1 MVSIPGKTFLVGE
14 YAVLDGGE
22 ALGLATAP
30 CFELSDNQTE
40 YHPMSAVG
48 LFCSQSKIK
57 FANEILN
64 PYVAGG
70 FGQSTAE
77 FLFAW
82 LHKNQQISDNQRVDV
97 FNEYRSLFLSN
108 EHQKK
113 TPSGADLMTQVLGKV
128 THFRQPVE
136 LSTSYLWP
144 DWDLSFFVISTGI
157 KIQTHD
163 HLENLDRTK
172 ISELKHYCKPVI
184 QCFINQNSSEFIKHL
199 SLWSA
204 ELEKLSLQHIDVLK
218 IKNHLLKNPKII
230 LVKPCGA
237 LGADVCLVFCK
248 PSDKLEIRTFLHDQN
263 YKIQATE
270 SDLSEGLLQKTMHLK
285 EYV

>member
-1 MVSIPGKTFLVGE
+1 MISIPGKTFLVGE
-14 YAVLDGGE
+14 YAVLSGGE

-30 CFELSDNQTE
+30 CFELSENQTE

-48 LFCSQSKIK
+48 LYCSKSKTQ
-57 FANEILN
+57 FMNQILN
-64 PYVAGG
+64 PYKAGG

-82 LHKNQQISDNQRVDV
+82 LCKNKEMNGNQWVDV
-97 FNEYRSLFLSN
+97 FNEYRLLYSADEN
-108 EHQKK
+108 RKQC
-113 TPSGADLMTQVLGKV
+113 PSGADLITQVLGQV

-136 LSTSYLWP
+136 SSTSYMWP

-172 ISELKHYCKPVI
+172 ISDLKYYCESVI
-184 QCFINQNSSEFIKHL
+184 QSFLNKNSSEFIRHL
-199 SLWSA
+199 GLWST
-204 ELEKLSLQHIDVLK
+204 ELEKRSLQHTDVLK
-218 IKNHLLKNPKII
+218 IKTQLQKNQKII

-237 LGADVCLVFCK
+237 LGADVCLVFCH
-248 PSDKLEIRTFLHDQN
+248 PSDKNEVRTFLNDQN
-263 YKIQATE
+263 YKIQASE
-270 SDLSEGLLQKTMHLK
+270 SDLSDGVLQKTMNLK
-285 EYV
+285 DNV

>member
-1 MVSIPGKTFLVGE
+1 MIKIPGKTFLVGE
-14 YAVLDGGE
+14 YAVLSGGE

-30 CFELSDNQTE
+30 CFQLSEKQTE
-40 YHPMSAVG
+40 YHPMSAAG
-48 LFCSQSKIK
+48 LFCSQSKIEFSK
-57 FANEILN
+57 QILN
-64 PYVAGG
+64 PYGAGG

-77 FLFAW
+77 FLFVW
-82 LHKNQQISDNQRVDV
+82 LQKNKEIKKNQFVDV
-97 FNEYRSLFLSN
+97 FNEYRSLYLSKEN
-108 EHQKK
+108 QKK
-113 TPSGADLMTQVLGKV
+113 SPSGADLITQVLGQV

-136 LSTSYLWP
+136 SSTSYLWP

-172 ISELKHYCKPVI
+172 ISDLKYYCEPVI
-184 QCFINQNSSEFIKHL
+184 QSFLNKNSLEFIKHL

-204 ELEKLSLQHIDVLK
+204 ELEKRSLQHDDVLK
-218 IKNHLLKNPKII
+218 IKNQLQMNHKII

-237 LGADVCLVFCK
+237 LGADVCLVFCR
-248 PSDKLEIRTFLHDQN
+248 PSDKVEIRTFLNEQN

-270 SDLSEGLLQKTMHLK
+270 SDLINGVLQTAMHLK
-285 EYV
+285 DNV